1 VVQYKKAEPVS
12 VLTMNSTIGGDNP
25 SERKTMDIK
34 EYCDFVNK
42 VNGEIPPNFRRGQY
56 AYITLWNTDKK
67 ICSDVEGIAD
77 PYHNDGNIPKFL
89 EALKSHVHIQEIDE
103 DNVDQVLSFYE
114 IALSWEDAFTS
125 DGVTYTNHPDMAHW
139 GMSWKHGTLSM
150 SFVKE
155 KYAKLEAAVVGH
167 LYSQGVDVA
176 LALELA
182 RSYAATIQDRENKI
196 YDTRD

>member
-1 VVQYKKAEPVS
+1 
-12 VLTMNSTIGGDNP
+12 MNL
-25 SERKTMDIK
+25 E
-34 EYCDFVNK
+34 EYYDYVNK
-42 VNGEIPPNFRRGQY
+42 VNGEVPAHFRRGQY
-56 AYITLWNTDKK
+56 AYVTLWQTDKK

-77 PYHNDGNIPKFL
+77 PYHNEGNTPKFL

-114 IALSWEDAFTS
+114 IEVTWEYEFIGSNGKT
-125 DGVTYTNHPDMAHW
+125 VTIPEFAHW
-139 GMSWKHGTLSM
+139 CLSWKHGTLSM

>member
-1 VVQYKKAEPVS
+1 
-12 VLTMNSTIGGDNP
+12 
-25 SERKTMDIK
+25 MDIK

-77 PYHNDGNIPKFL
+77 PFHIDACLPKFL
-89 EALKSHVHIQEIDE
+89 EALKDHVHIQEIDE

-114 IALSWEDAFTS
+114 IAVTWEYEFV
-125 DGVTYTNHPDMAHW
+125 GGNGKIVTIPEFAHW
-139 GMSWKHGTLSM
+139 CLSWKHGTLSM
-150 SFVKE
+150 SFVEE

-167 LYSQGVDVA
+167 LYTQGVDVA